1 MEGESKRLV
10 LEENRD
16 AMELVPSWE
25 VEWWWYAVGVA
36 VLILL
41 ILLILLVVM
50 LMGRKVAVDVG
61 KQKRDAYKRAL
72 GRLAEMRDDMGKGV
86 AVGVS
91 VELRRYLAES
101 LGEPALFETQE
112 EFVSRHDALA
122 GFSEE
127 LKGDV
132 GRYFGELAA
141 VKYGPVESGGE
152 VAGDMVARGISLLE
166 RMYAA

>member
-1 MEGESKRLV
+1 MEGESNRLV

-16 AMELVPSWE
+16 AMDLVPTWE
-25 VEWWWYAVGVA
+25 VEWWWYVVGGA

-41 ILLILLVVM
+41 VLLVAM
-50 LMGRKVAVDVG
+50 LMRRKVVVDAG
-61 KQKRDAYKRAL
+61 KQKRDAFKRAL
-72 GRLAEMRDDMGKGV
+72 GRLTEMRDDVGKSV

-101 LGEPALFETQE
+101 LGEPALFETHE

-127 LKGDV
+127 LRGDV
-132 GRYFGELAA
+132 GRYFAELAA
-141 VKYGPVESGGE
+141 VKYGPVEAGGE
-152 VAGDMVARGISLLE
+152 VAGDLVARGISLLE